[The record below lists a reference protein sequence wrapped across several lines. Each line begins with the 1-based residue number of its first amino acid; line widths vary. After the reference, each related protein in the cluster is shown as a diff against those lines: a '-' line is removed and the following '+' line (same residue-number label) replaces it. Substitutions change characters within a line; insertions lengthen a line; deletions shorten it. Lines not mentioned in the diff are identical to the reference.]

1 MLTENSPLLT
11 NLKMLWIR
19 VLWSRKWGLQIHMW
33 HSGPAATFLGHCKV
47 PVEFCSKK
55 FWKDKRLTLFIN
67 KTHTRTCQ
75 FTLSLTEGYAEYLFT
90 VSASL
95 LSWPFDTKGLWRTRH
110 DFHAKTERSWLKA
123 RQTLFFEHYCLP
135 GSFPILFAQIG
146 KHDINSWILRLW
158 TIVLSWS

>member
-19 VLWSRKWGLQIHMW
+19 VLWGHKWGLQIHMW

-47 PVEFCSKK
+47 PVEFCSNK

-95 LSWPFDTKGLWRTRH
+95 LSWPFDMKEVCGELAMTFTPKRNVLGWKH
-110 DFHAKTERSWLKA
+110 
-123 RQTLFFEHYCLP
+123 
-135 GSFPILFAQIG
+135 G
-146 KHDINSWILRLW
+146 KHYSSNTTVCLVPFQSYFLK
-158 TIVLSWS
+158 